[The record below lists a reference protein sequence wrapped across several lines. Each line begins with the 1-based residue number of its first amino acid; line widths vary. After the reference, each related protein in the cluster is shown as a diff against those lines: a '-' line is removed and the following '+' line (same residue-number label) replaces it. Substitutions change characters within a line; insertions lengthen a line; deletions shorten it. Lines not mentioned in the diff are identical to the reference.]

1 MKQLK
6 KLVLPLLLIG
16 CFLISALQAA
26 AADEL
31 LGTVVDGS
39 VLTDE
44 TEAEITVYP
53 RQRGS
58 YLSSGSG
65 HIVIAGT
72 GSVTI
77 TGSTSAYQ
85 TVDTIKVTLYLQR
98 LENGRWVHVATL
110 GPRAKYNTNYVSN
123 SKTYSVARGYYYRV
137 YGGHTVIE
145 NGSSEALTSATNGV
159 WVP

>member
-1 MKQLK
+1 MKGIK
-6 KLVLPLLLIG
+6 KIVLPVIMICCLVV
-16 CFLISALQAA
+16 SSLQVF

-31 LGTVVDGS
+31 LGMVVDGS
-39 VLTDE
+39 VLTDK
-44 TEAEITVYP
+44 TEAEDTVYP

-65 HIVIAGT
+65 HITLAGT
-72 GSVTI
+72 GKVTI

-85 TVDTIKVTLYLQR
+85 NVDQIKVTLYLQR
-98 LENGRWVHVATL
+98 LENGSWVPVATL
-110 GPRAKYNTNYVSN
+110 GPAVKYNAHYVSN

-137 YGGHTVIE
+137 TGGHTAIE
-145 NGSSEALTSATNGV
+145 GSTAESLNSASDGI